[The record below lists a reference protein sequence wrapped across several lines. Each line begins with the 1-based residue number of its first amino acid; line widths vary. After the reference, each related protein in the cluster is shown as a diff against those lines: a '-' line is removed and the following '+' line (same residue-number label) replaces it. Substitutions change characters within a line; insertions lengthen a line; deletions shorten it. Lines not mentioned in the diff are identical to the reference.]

1 MSLVVDVVSMEFI
14 AVTEENYPELVQI
27 YQQGIATG
35 MATFET
41 SAPPY
46 EEWDKAHLPFGRILA
61 VEDQKILG
69 WASLAKVSDR
79 CVYGGVAENSIYVT
93 PSAQGKGVG
102 TKLLLK
108 LIEISEANGIWTLQ
122 CGIMRANKA
131 SIALH
136 EKCGFRIIGYREK
149 IGKLQGVW
157 KDNIILERRSTK
169 VGID

>member
-1 MSLVVDVVSMEFI
+1 MNLVAVVANMEFK
-14 AVTEENYPELVQI
+14 ALSKEYYPQLAQI
-27 YQQGIATG
+27 YLEGIATG

-41 SAPPY
+41 KAPSF
-46 EEWDKAHLPFGRILA
+46 EDWDKAHLPFGRILA
-61 VEDQKILG
+61 IENDQVLG

-93 PSAQGKGVG
+93 AAAKGKGVG
-102 TKLLLK
+102 TKLLNK

-122 CGIMRANKA
+122 CGIMKANKA

-149 IGKLQGVW
+149 IGKLNGVW
-157 KDNIILERRSTK
+157 KDNLLLERRSK
-169 VGID
+169 VVGQ

>member
-1 MSLVVDVVSMEFI
+1 VNLVVDVVSMEFI

-41 SAPPY
+41 SAPSY
-46 EEWDKAHLPFGRILA
+46 EDWDQAHLPFGRILA
-61 VEDQKILG
+61 VENDQVLG

-102 TKLLLK
+102 TKLLNK
-108 LIEISEANGIWTLQ
+108 LIDISEANGIWTLQ

-169 VGID
+169 VGVD